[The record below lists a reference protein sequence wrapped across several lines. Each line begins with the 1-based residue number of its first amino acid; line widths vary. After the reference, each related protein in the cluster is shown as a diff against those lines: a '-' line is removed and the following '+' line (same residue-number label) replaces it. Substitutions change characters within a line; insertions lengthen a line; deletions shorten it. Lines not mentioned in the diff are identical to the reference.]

1 LLEKV
6 VAVGGLAF
14 ICATC
19 IDHIVPQPVIV
30 HRSAA
35 GQHHKRLLDIA
46 VGLDGKFAQSAVDS
60 PADNLWRRSLRIASR
75 SPDFRAHHRRAR
87 PCSRQGH
94 C

>member
-46 VGLDGKFAQSAVDS
+46 VGLDGKFAPSAFTRVS
-60 PADNLWRRSLRIASR
+60 
-75 SPDFRAHHRRAR
+75 
-87 PCSRQGH
+87 
-94 C
+94 